1 MDGDLFPIQHLKQRQ
16 CGDWPFI
23 FGQITPKSAGNLF
36 QRLFVRLPASG
47 LAGHTGNLS
56 KPDSYPS
63 SWAQNDAFQPLHFLF
78 LIKVRNR
85 PFFSSRKTVVSPR
98 WKRILPLMGK
108 QVRPNSF
115 FQVFPIVGS
124 GSKNRFLIYMVK
136 SAWTKQRVES
146 PKSDSPAL
154 LFPFG
159 SQRNCRVLLEH
170 RPRRE
175 SGFTFPKA
183 GPRVRVYISFWYPRL
198 PSTLSNADL

>member
-1 MDGDLFPIQHLKQRQ
+1 MKLHFWPCEWELPSQGIAGAEHALALFACSCTRVAKATNYFFVMDGDLFPIQYLKQRQ

-85 PFFSSRKTVVSPR
+85 PFFRPEKLLSLPAENGYFHLWESRSV
-98 WKRILPLMGK
+98 RILSFKSFPL
-108 QVRPNSF
+108 
-115 FQVFPIVGS
+115 
-124 GSKNRFLIYMVK
+124 
-136 SAWTKQRVES
+136 SA
-146 PKSDSPAL
+146 
-154 LFPFG
+154 
-159 SQRNCRVLLEH
+159 
-170 RPRRE
+170 
-175 SGFTFPKA
+175 
-183 GPRVRVYISFWYPRL
+183 
-198 PSTLSNADL
+198 ADQKTAF